1 MVGRLS
7 FRVAKPKIKYLPTHV
22 LSTCTKSMEVTRF
35 LYFDLNSKVVGTNI
49 MSTQVT
55 YESNI
60 SLHHDSMML
69 SVLIFYCNLKGKDH
83 IRGKIKSKENV
94 SIWHQYYYFSLPK
107 IRVGNKK
114 FSSLN
119 LSKFNIVVILPLR
132 I

>member
-1 MVGRLS
+1 M
-7 FRVAKPKIKYLPTHV
+7 K
-22 LSTCTKSMEVTRF
+22 VTRF

-69 SVLIFYCNLKGKDH
+69 SVLIFYCNLKEKDH

-94 SIWHQYYYFSLPK
+94 SI
-107 IRVGNKK
+107 
-114 FSSLN
+114 
-119 LSKFNIVVILPLR
+119 
-132 I
+132 

>member
-1 MVGRLS
+1 
-7 FRVAKPKIKYLPTHV
+7 
-22 LSTCTKSMEVTRF
+22 
-35 LYFDLNSKVVGTNI
+35 

-94 SIWHQYYYFSLPK
+94 SI
-107 IRVGNKK
+107 
-114 FSSLN
+114 
-119 LSKFNIVVILPLR
+119 
-132 I
+132 

>member
-1 MVGRLS
+1 M
-7 FRVAKPKIKYLPTHV
+7 
-22 LSTCTKSMEVTRF
+22 
-35 LYFDLNSKVVGTNI
+35 VGTNI

-69 SVLIFYCNLKGKDH
+69 SVLIFYCNLKEKDH